1 MMMIIPYYFF
11 RRGFSM
17 QIANLL
23 KNKIGSSYHRYS
35 INLSQHSSM
44 CKFQHKKVKRVSRLS
59 CQKLWIQGLF
69 NPRKT
74 CKRGSFQQKRRSSA
88 KAAAAES
95 EVFQLVVITRC
106 RCFFTRC
113 ALQNFAASCYE
124 RSQRKQYCFTFFLS
138 ATGEC
143 QKVISIQLSYFVG
156 PVHIKDMWTEIGA
169 LFSPPLSHN
178 LKHGMHHRS
187 RENEGI

>member
-1 MMMIIPYYFF
+1 MAEIMNDDDNSLLFFF
-11 RRGFSM
+11 RRSFSM

-74 CKRGSFQQKRRSSA
+74 CKRGSFHQKRRSA
-88 KAAAAES
+88 AAAAES

-106 RCFFTRC
+106 RCFLPGVHSQT
-113 ALQNFAASCYE
+113 FAASCYE

-143 QKVISIQLSYFVG
+143 QKVISNQLSYFVG
-156 PVHIKDMWTEIGA
+156 PVH
-169 LFSPPLSHN
+169 
-178 LKHGMHHRS
+178 
-187 RENEGI
+187 

>member
-1 MMMIIPYYFF
+1 
-11 RRGFSM
+11 M

-74 CKRGSFQQKRRSSA
+74 CKRGSFQQKRRSA
-88 KAAAAES
+88 VATAAAES

-113 ALQNFAASCYE
+113 ALPNFCCFLLRKITAETILFYVFPLCYC
-124 RSQRKQYCFTFFLS
+124 R
-138 ATGEC
+138 EC

-169 LFSPPLSHN
+169 LFSPLYHT
-178 LKHGMHHRS
+178 
-187 RENEGI
+187 I

>member
-1 MMMIIPYYFF
+1 MAEIMNDDDNSLLFFF
-11 RRGFSM
+11 RRSFSM

-113 ALQNFAASCYE
+113 ALPNFCCFLL
-124 RSQRKQYCFTFFLS
+124 RKIT
-138 ATGEC
+138 AET
-143 QKVISIQLSYFVG
+143 I
-156 PVHIKDMWTEIGA
+156 
-169 LFSPPLSHN
+169 LFYVFPPLSVN
-178 LKHGMHHRS
+178 AKK
-187 RENEGI
+187 